1 MYKNKSKLKES
12 KAITLIALVITIVVL
27 IILAGVAINLTLSQN
42 GIFNKASEGK
52 DKYEIAAIKERVELE
67 LTALEMENIDKD
79 PVIIETALI
88 ELSKKKIFDS
98 IDVEGN
104 TGFTGEYEVILKN
117 NEKGK
122 VEVEIV
128 QKITGVRASYV
139 LTPEGYTN
147 EKNVDINFKVK
158 GKVKSVIDPSGNKY
172 DAKDNEI
179 TVTYNVKSNGK
190 YTFKMINEEGKE
202 LEKEVIVNTIDILEP
217 KDFEISIVGE
227 KDGILEIE
235 KNEERKIEIV
245 ANTQDAEATEES
257 VCSQIDRYEYYIKES
272 TENKYTKYDT
282 NIIED
287 VLSNNYDIYVIAYDK
302 AGNKKESSVKSI
314 KVLVIGTKIDLQNIE
329 YTGDTNYLTKNED
342 GSVTLSAPSNWDVK
356 RLYMSNI
363 NFSSY
368 SKISI
373 TYSYTAGY
381 GWGLYWQTAEDSLTE
396 SSTELLKYSNLYEN
410 LSKRTSIKDI
420 PKDKEY
426 SRIYFAV
433 SALSAKLTIY
443 DITLIK

>member
-1 MYKNKSKLKES
+1 MNKYKKVKNTKG
-12 KAITLIALVITIVVL
+12 ITLIALVITIVVL
-27 IILAGVAINLTLSQN
+27 IILAGVTINLTLSQN
-42 GIFNKASEGK
+42 GIFSKASEGK
-52 DKYEIAAIKERVELE
+52 NKYEIASIKEKVELE
-67 LTALEMENIDKD
+67 ITVLEIENIDKD
-79 PVIIETALI
+79 PITIETALI

-98 IDVEGN
+98 IDIEGN

-122 VEVEIV
+122 VEIETV

-139 LTPEGYTN
+139 LSPEGYTN
-147 EKNVDINFKVK
+147 EKNVDIKFKVK
-158 GKVKSVIDPSGNKY
+158 GKVKSVIDPSENKY

-202 LEKEVIVNTIDILEP
+202 LEKEVIVNTIDTLEP

-227 KDGILEIE
+227 KDGTLETG
-235 KNEERKIEIV
+235 KNEERKIEII
-245 ANTQDAEATEES
+245 ANAQDAEATEES
-257 VCSQIDRYEYYIKES
+257 ACSQIDKYEYYIKSS
-272 TENKYTKYDT
+272 TESQYTKYDT
-282 NIIED
+282 NVIED
-287 VLSNNYDIYVIAYDK
+287 VLTNNYDIYVIAYDK
-302 AGNKKESSVKSI
+302 AGNKKKSSVKNI

-342 GSVTLSAPSNWDVK
+342 GSITLSAPSGWEYKNVYIDDIDFSK
-356 RLYMSNI
+356 YTKMSA
-363 NFSSY
+363 
-368 SKISI
+368 

-381 GWGLYWQTAEDSLTE
+381 GWAFCIYTNENEEKVLFREPAKYRNTE
-396 SSTELLKYSNLYEN
+396 KT
-410 LSKRTSIKDI
+410 TTIVDI

-426 SRIYFAV
+426 DRLLI
-433 SALSAKLTIY
+433 SADSLNAKLTVY

>member
-1 MYKNKSKLKES
+1 MKKIVKENKG
-12 KAITLIALVITIVVL
+12 ITLLALVVTIVVL

-52 DKYEIAAIKERVELE
+52 DKYEIASIRENVELE
-67 LTALEMENIDKD
+67 LTALEIENIDKD
-79 PVIIETALI
+79 PITIEAALI

-98 IDVEGN
+98 IDMEGN

-122 VEVEIV
+122 VKVEIV

-147 EKNVDINFKVK
+147 EKNVDITFKVK

-202 LEKEVIVNTIDILEP
+202 LEKEVIVNTIDTLEP

-227 KDGILEIE
+227 KDGILEIGE
-235 KNEERKIEIV
+235 NEERKIEII
-245 ANTQDAEATEES
+245 ANAQDAEATKES
-257 VCSQIDRYEYYIKES
+257 VCSQIDRYEYYIKSS
-272 TENKYTKYDT
+272 TESQYTKYDT

-342 GSVTLSAPSNWDVK
+342 GSVTLSAPSGWETTIVYIN
-356 RLYMSNI
+356 NI
-363 NFSSY
+363 DFSKY

-373 TYSYTAGY
+373 TYSYVAGY
-381 GWGLYWQTAEDSLTE
+381 DWAFYLHTSESDNGTLLFRDSE
-396 SSTELLKYSNLYEN
+396 KYKTLA
-410 LSKRTSIKDI
+410 KTTTIADI
-420 PKDKEY
+420 LKDKEY
-426 SRIYFAV
+426 SMFSLI
-433 SALSAKLTIY
+433 SNSKNAKLTVY
-443 DITLIK
+443 DITLMK